1 MSRPPTRSARFAVW
15 TVLTL
20 LLVGAAGSVL
30 LAGDEDDE
38 KKGGGYGNTP
48 SELEP
53 FRGMGEP
60 YHRYFTE
67 SPVFRGPG
75 GDDPEPEGLT
85 EARIG
90 VLLPYEGPDVGLG
103 KNMLHGITLAIEE
116 ANAAGGLRQGLPFRM
131 LVRDE
136 AEAWGAAANA
146 AVELVT
152 EKGVW
157 ALVGALGDENS
168 HVLTRVLLK
177 LEVPMI
183 NTAGPDPTLTEHM
196 IPWLVR
202 MRPDDRQTGYVL
214 AKRIFQTDKR
224 RRVAVLRA
232 NNRYARM
239 GIKEFVDAARRL
251 HKPIAVEMR
260 YEPTT
265 SDWSAQIERL
275 KAAKPDALVLWGR
288 GGPSGRALKAV
299 REAGLDVPVYGP
311 DRLANPAFLAAAGK
325 ASEGVVFTYP
335 FSPSRAGEAWQA
347 FTKRFQARF
356 GRVPDAFAAYAYDG
370 TRKLVA
376 AMRQA
381 GLNRV
386 RIREALYADRTFGG
400 VTGPIRFDP
409 TFNNVSEIVL
419 GHVSNGALRI
429 D

>member
-1 MSRPPTRSARFAVW
+1 MKPDPARSTRLALW
-15 TVLTL
+15 TVLA
-20 LLVGAAGSVL
+20 LLVGGAAGSVL
-30 LAGDEDDE
+30 LADDKDDA
-38 KKGGGYGNTP
+38 KKGSGYGNTP

-75 GDDPEPEGLT
+75 RDEPEPEGLS

-90 VLLPYEGPDVGLG
+90 VLLPYEGPEVGPG
-103 KNMLHGITLAIEE
+103 KSMLHGITLAVEE
-116 ANAAGGLRQGLPFRM
+116 ANAAGGLRAGLPFS
-131 LVRDE
+131 LLIRDE
-136 AEAWGAAANA
+136 AQAWGAAANA
-146 AVELVT
+146 AVDLVT
-152 EKGVW
+152 KQGAW
-157 ALVGALGDENS
+157 ALIGALGDENS

-177 LEVPMI
+177 LEVPMV

-202 MRPDDRQTGYVL
+202 VRPDDRQTGYVL
-214 AKRIFQTDKR
+214 AKKIFHEDGH

-232 NNRYARM
+232 NSRYARM

-251 HKPIAVEMR
+251 HKPITVEMR

-265 SDWSAQIERL
+265 SDWHAQIERL
-275 KAAKPDALVLWGR
+275 KASKPDALVLWGR
-288 GGPSGRALKAV
+288 GGPSGRALRAV

-311 DRLANPAFLAAAGK
+311 DRLADPAFLTAAGK
-325 ASEGVVFTYP
+325 AAEGVTFAYP
-335 FSPSRAGEAWQA
+335 FSPARAGEPWKT
-347 FTKRFQARF
+347 FTTSFQARF
-356 GRVPDAFAAYAYDG
+356 GKAPDAFAAYAYDG
-370 TRKLVA
+370 TRLLLQ
-376 AMRQA
+376 AMRRA

-400 VTGPIRFDP
+400 VTGPIRFDA
-409 TFNNVSEIVL
+409 TFNNISEIVL
-419 GHVSNGALRI
+419 GHVEHGALRI

>member
-1 MSRPPTRSARFAVW
+1 MTTRPTRFLFWAALV
-15 TVLTL
+15 
-20 LLVGAAGSVL
+20 LLVVGAGGSVL
-30 LAGDEDDE
+30 LADDE
-38 KKGGGYGNTP
+38 GDAKKGAYGNTP
-48 SELEP
+48 TELEP
-53 FRGMGEP
+53 YRGMGEP

-75 GDDPEPEGLT
+75 RDEPEPEGLT

-90 VLLPYEGPDVGLG
+90 VLLPYEGPDVELG
-103 KNMLHGITLAIEE
+103 KNMLHGFTLAIEE
-116 ANAAGGLRQGLPFRM
+116 ANAAGGVRPGLPFRL

-136 AEAWGAAANA
+136 AQAWGAAANA
-146 AVELVT
+146 AVDLVT
-152 EKGVW
+152 NQGAW
-157 ALVGALGDENS
+157 ALLGALGDENS

-177 LEVPMI
+177 LEVPMV

-202 MRPDDRQTGYVL
+202 VRPDDRQTGYLL
-214 AKRIFQTDKR
+214 AKRIFHDDEH

-232 NNRYARM
+232 NSRYARM

-265 SDWSAQIERL
+265 SDWRAQIERL

-299 REAGLDVPVYGP
+299 RAAGLDVPVYGP
-311 DRLANPAFLAAAGK
+311 DRLADKAFLAAAGK
-325 ASEGVVFTYP
+325 AAEGVTFTYP
-335 FSPSRAGEAWQA
+335 FSPSRAGEPWNA
-347 FTKRFQARF
+347 FAARFQARF
-356 GRVPDAFAAYAYDG
+356 GKAPDAFAAYAYDG
-370 TRKLVA
+370 ARLLVQ
-376 AMRQA
+376 AMRRA

-386 RIREALYADRTFGG
+386 RIREALYADRTFLG
-400 VTGPIRFDP
+400 VTGPIRFDT
-409 TFNNVSEIVL
+409 TFNNTSEIVL
-419 GHVSNGALRI
+419 GHVHDGALLL